1 MHIVF
6 FIIFFFFKAEVHVLI
21 RVSQILPNVPFH
33 SRVPSITRHAFS
45 HHVSLGSS

>member
-6 FIIFFFFKAEVHVLI
+6 FIIFFLKAEVHVLI